1 MSFTEM
7 WLAAASSLRASPL
20 RTFLTMLGIW
30 IGVASIIII
39 VAMGQGGQKAVI
51 STIASTRLQNTI
63 QILPQEIVEP
73 GLPQPG
79 QVLSFQ
85 TSDLQLAQQFS
96 GVASVS
102 YSLYGQ
108 ATVGYHSHTLNAS
121 VQAGPAYLNDLAH
134 FTVISGHMFT
144 STDVLAH
151 RQVALVSQSLA
162 GQLFGHESPIGR
174 VILVGGYPLQVIG
187 ETISSQF
194 DLMSRFLGSNYL
206 YLPSTTCRDLF
217 PWWGISEMDVQVSP
231 GASVGQVSQRLVTA
245 LNIHAHNA
253 QAFADASGLWL
264 GLEQTVR
271 KVSTILTLTIG
282 SVAGIALLV
291 GGIGVMNIM
300 LVSVT
305 ERTQEIGIRMSL
317 GATRR
322 AVLLQFLTEA
332 VMITTGG
339 GLLGVVLGVG
349 ASAAIRWFT
358 GFPAS
363 VSWQAAGVGFLFSM
377 VIGVACGLYPA
388 NKAARL
394 NPIDALRYE

>member
-1 MSFTEM
+1 M
-7 WLAAASSLRASPL
+7 WLAAASSLRANLL

-39 VAMGQGGQKAVI
+39 VAIGEGGQSAII
-51 STIASTRLQNTI
+51 STISSAKLQNTV
-63 QILPQEIVEP
+63 QILPKEIVEP

-85 TSDLQLAQQFS
+85 TADLQLAQQFS
-96 GVASVS
+96 GVANVS

-108 ATVGYHSHTLNAS
+108 ANVVYGSQTINAS
-121 VQAGPAYLNDLAH
+121 IQAGPAYLNDLAH
-134 FTVISGHMFT
+134 FDVISGHMFT
-144 STDVLAH
+144 PTDVLAH
-151 RQVALVSQSLA
+151 RQVVLVSQSLA
-162 GQLFGHESPIGR
+162 GQLFGPKPPVGQ

-187 ETISSQF
+187 ETVSSQF

-231 GASVGQVSQRLVTA
+231 GASVAQVSQRLVTA

-253 QAFADASGLWL
+253 GAFADASGLWL

-271 KVSTILTLTIG
+271 KVTTILTLTIG

-317 GATRR
+317 GATRS
-322 AVLLQFLTEA
+322 AILLQFLTEA

-339 GLLGVVLGVG
+339 GLLGVVLG
-349 ASAAIRWFT
+349 
-358 GFPAS
+358 
-363 VSWQAAGVGFLFSM
+363 
-377 VIGVACGLYPA
+377 
-388 NKAARL
+388 
-394 NPIDALRYE
+394 